1 MILKSKLI
9 VERNMSKQVLGNNPM
24 GLPFSPAVAANGF
37 VFLSGQMAF
46 NSDNKLVDGD
56 ISVQTKQ
63 TLDNIKKLLSDI
75 GLGMDSIIKNTIWL
89 TNVEDFAAFNK
100 AYAEYFPENPPARAT
115 VRSDLLIPGARI
127 EIEALAL
134 KD

>member
-1 MILKSKLI
+1 MTK
-9 VERNMSKQVLGNNPM
+9 RVLGNNPM

-37 VFLSGQMAF
+37 IFLSGQMAF
-46 NSDNKLVDGD
+46 NSENKIVDGD
-56 ISVQTKQ
+56 ISAQTKQ
-63 TLDNIKKLLSDI
+63 TLDNIKKLLADI
-75 GLGMDSIIKNTIWL
+75 GLGMDAIIKNTIWL
-89 TNVEDFAAFNK
+89 TNVEDFAAFNQ

-115 VRSDLLIPGARI
+115 VRSDLLIPGALI